1 MKVLTV
7 DDSASIRHLIST
19 MLQVVGASVLEA
31 GDGEAALEVLHR
43 EGPVDLI
50 LLDMEMPRMDGMT
63 FLEHVKKEPQLRS
76 IPVIVVSSISQKERM
91 IRAIQEGAKQYLLKP
106 FTSEDLLTKIVGAL
120 NLDGDAS

>member
-1 MKVLTV
+1 MKILTV

-31 GDGEAALEVLHR
+31 GDGEAALEVLQR

-63 FLEHVKKEPQLRS
+63 FLEHVKKDAQMRN

>member
-1 MKVLTV
+1 
-7 DDSASIRHLIST
+7 

-31 GDGEAALEVLHR
+31 GDGEKALEVLRR
-43 EGPVDLI
+43 EGAVDLI
-50 LLDMEMPRMDGMT
+50 LLDMEMPHMDGMT
-63 FLEHVKKEPQLRS
+63 FLEHVKQDPSLKS

-120 NLDGDAS
+120 NLDGDQ